1 MFPSLLSET
10 HCSSAIWGDTDNT
23 DSYSSKEIEFN
34 SDVLWSFSSFC
45 RYRYWTLY
53 NSALAISLKLL
64 SPNYCLL
71 WPWEGSWLTHW
82 VLSNG
87 FDPLLWPQP
96 SVSVG
101 VVMREKRPLVS
112 PPIPSLGPCACA
124 WALDNSNLVSAFH
137 TFDLVAL
144 SLLMLA

>member
-10 HCSSAIWGDTDNT
+10 HCSSVIWRDADNT
-23 DSYSSKEIEFN
+23 DSYFSKEIEFN
-34 SDVLWSFSSFC
+34 SDCTREFFIICRC
-45 RYRYWTLY
+45 RYRTP
-53 NSALAISLKLL
+53 STSISLKLP
-64 SPNYCLL
+64 SPNYSLL

-87 FDPLLWPQP
+87 FDPLLWPRP

-112 PPIPSLGPCACA
+112 PPIPSLGPWACA

-137 TFDLVAL
+137 TFDLGAL